1 MHAHFCLV
9 VLILVLA
16 LDSQVYAGRIIGGQE
31 AAAHSRPY
39 MVLVER
45 LGSNKI
51 CGGFLLNEDFVLT
64 AAHCQDRSYTVLLGL
79 HNYYD
84 QNGVQK
90 VSVEQAFPHEDY
102 NPKNCLHDIML
113 LKLSSEVKYS
123 ATVKSIPLAVGDDG
137 HLPQSCSVAGWGRN
151 DSKSSN
157 SSPIL
162 MEANLTMIE
171 KDVCKK
177 MICQRMSED
186 EFKMLKVYCSN
197 GDAGPRQGDSGGP
210 LVCDGKAYGVVS
222 FGDKKPDKPLFCTY
236 TKIPDY
242 KSWIDATVKRARK
255 ASV

>member
-16 LDSQVYAGRIIGGQE
+16 LDSQVYAGRIIGGRK
-31 AAAHSRPY
+31 AAPHSRPY
-39 MVLVER
+39 MVLVQTWD
-45 LGSNKI
+45 SKMT
-51 CGGFLLNEDFVLT
+51 CGGFLLNEDFVMT

-79 HNYYD
+79 HNFHE

-90 VSVEQAFPHEDY
+90 VSVEQAFPHKDY
-102 NPKNCLHDIML
+102 NPTEYTHDVML

-123 ATVKSIPLAVGDDG
+123 EMVKPIPLAGGDDG

-151 DSKSSN
+151 EPN
-157 SSPIL
+157 SEHNSPIL
-162 MEANLTMIE
+162 MEVNVTLIE
-171 KDVCKK
+171 KEVCKK
-177 MICQRMSED
+177 RM
-186 EFKMLKVYCSN
+186 VYCSKVQP
-197 GDAGPRQGDSGGP
+197 GPREGDSGGP
-210 LVCDGKAYGVVS
+210 LVCEGKAYGVVS
-222 FGDKKPDKPLFCTY
+222 AGVREGENGPLLFCTY